1 MDKRKCSIL
10 IRPIDRECVHVF
22 LKLYNFSECVGSPPS
37 VLKKPCLVCGLLYFV
52 VLLKG
57 TQPCT
62 WLSELMVMWTGMLY
76 SHLEHGNRRD
86 WEGEFGQGPISQ
98 AMCLKRKPF
107 EKISA
112 AQLVWSLYG
121 RVLLNMQ
128 SLVLMLDN
136 DIASGEREHSSFFP
150 FSVFSWWWQVTVFT
164 ILYFIILLHLIF
176 FTC

>member
-121 RVLLNMQ
+121 RVLSMQ